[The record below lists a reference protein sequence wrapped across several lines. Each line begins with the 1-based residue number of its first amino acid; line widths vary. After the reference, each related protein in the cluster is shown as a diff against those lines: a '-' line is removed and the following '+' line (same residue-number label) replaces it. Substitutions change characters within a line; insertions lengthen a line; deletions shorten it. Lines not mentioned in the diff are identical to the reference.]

1 MNQIT
6 VKDESGA
13 VASERRLSP
22 SSPGTGSAGF
32 ARHIETQD
40 EWPSSRDFAQRYSRY
55 DTQGFLVDF
64 EHTTAYTLP
73 RKAPVPPRPSTPI
86 SPSGLTSITLI
97 DQSSSQSVPLIAIP
111 YESTSEADSQPHA
124 RPQIRFSD
132 TYRKWW
138 LQQYSR
144 PEPLVRL
151 ASRTSAQ
158 GSRQGFW
165 LARGTLKGCDEVM
178 MQQGPGYW
186 LARATMK
193 DAKQDGEA
201 GSADIPSR
209 FWGRVVDKVRR
220 ISGEEK

>member
-1 MNQIT
+1 MNQT
-6 VKDESGA
+6 TAKDDPGA
-13 VASERRLSP
+13 FASEMKLSP
-22 SSPGTGSAGF
+22 SSPDAGSEGS

-40 EWPSSRDFAQRYSRY
+40 EWPSSRDFAQRVSWSISNIRP
-55 DTQGFLVDF
+55 
-64 EHTTAYTLP
+64 HTCYP
-73 RKAPVPPRPSTPI
+73 GAPVPPRPSTPI
-86 SPSGLTSITLI
+86 SPSGLTSTTLI
-97 DQSSSQSVPLIAIP
+97 DQSSSQSEPLIAIP
-111 YESTSEADSQPHA
+111 CESTSEADSQPHT

-165 LARGTLKGCDEVM
+165 LARGTLRGCDEVR